1 MLFGKNVILVFDNIK
16 NYLKSIQRWFFDLNA
31 KTEKKQVTFNGK
43 PQKYWW
49 STNVYKSYQLRN
61 GLSNTKL
68 RRSNSFKKRDTQR
81 YRYRKSVDEW
91 VKNFQQCLKT
101 CGRRLCHNLKLVRC

>member
-68 RRSNSFKKRDTQR
+68 RRTAIVSR
-81 YRYRKSVDEW
+81 SVTLNVIYIGKVW
-91 VKNFQQCLKT
+91 TN
-101 CGRRLCHNLKLVRC
+101 G